1 MARVVKLVPK
11 ADFKIVFR
19 ANHGT
24 FCFVCS
30 GSFVV
35 LVDLMLKV
43 AKGYSLC
50 FGEFHRPFSYI
61 LYVQRFAPQTLKCL
75 ENVVLKLHRQLC
87 R

>member
-43 AKGYSLC
+43 AKEYSLC
-50 FGEFHRPFSYI
+50 LANFTDHFRIYYMFSA
-61 LYVQRFAPQTLKCL
+61 LLLRL
-75 ENVVLKLHRQLC
+75 
-87 R
+87 